1 MSDARKRF
9 PISRPAAFLLWG
21 VLVLGVLRAPPQN
34 ILSWDTFGYHLYLP
48 ATFIHHDLGLN
59 DAAWV
64 QEAMT
69 KYEAGGK
76 PYQINPTADGRWVMK
91 YPMGLAILWLPFFLI
106 AHVLAGI
113 LGFAQDGFSAPYQW
127 ALIIAALVYMLI
139 GILVLRRVLQHF
151 FSEVITTATLA
162 LIVTGTNYF
171 HQAVYSTGMPHVF
184 LFTLGAGVLW
194 YSIRWHKDRR
204 RTDAM
209 ITGAL
214 LGLLV
219 VSRPSEI
226 VWVLVPLLIGLT
238 DTASWKD
245 QLSTLWSR
253 RKHLIIMVAMATVV
267 CVPQLVYWKWMTGK
281 WLYMSYNNPG
291 EGFEFLHPYT
301 WDVLFSFRKGWYI
314 YTPIM
319 LVHVGHP
326 APSEVLTGDAV
337 GGDRLLHLEPVHREQ
352 LVLLVVC
359 RQFRPARTG
368 AELSADGPAAWRR
381 ARVVERTRHALA
393 DHRRCRAIGAHRP

>member
-1 MSDARKRF
+1 MNTARKRF
-9 PISRPAAFLLWG
+9 PISLAAAFLLWG
-21 VLVLGVLRAPPQN
+21 VLVSGVLRAPPQN

-139 GILVLRRVLQHF
+139 GIMLLRRVLRHF

-194 YSIRWHKDRR
+194 FSIRWHKDRR
-204 RTDAM
+204 RKDAL

-226 VWVLVPLLIGLT
+226 VWVLVPLLIGLV
-238 DTASWKD
+238 DAASWKD
-245 QLSTLWSR
+245 HLSTLWSR
-253 RKHLIIMVAMATVV
+253 RKHLIIMVAMATLV

-291 EGFEFLHPYT
+291 EDSSSCILTHGMCSSVSARAGTSTRRSCWWPR
-301 WDVLFSFRKGWYI
+301 WASCSF
-314 YTPIM
+314 
-319 LVHVGHP
+319 
-326 APSEVLTGDAV
+326 
-337 GGDRLLHLEPVHREQ
+337 GG
-352 LVLLVVC
+352 
-359 RQFRPARTG
+359 
-368 AELSADGPAAWRR
+368 SY
-381 ARVVERTRHALA
+381 
-393 DHRRCRAIGAHRP
+393 RRCGGR